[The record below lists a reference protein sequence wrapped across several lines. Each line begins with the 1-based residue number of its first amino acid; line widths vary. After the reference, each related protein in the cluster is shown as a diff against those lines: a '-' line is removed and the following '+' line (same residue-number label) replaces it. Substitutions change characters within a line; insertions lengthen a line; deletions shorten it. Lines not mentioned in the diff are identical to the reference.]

1 MTFLFFLNNN
11 LKSQNENLTTEADKL
26 LNKAYIIMLSNP
38 EKALNYASKALEIT
52 KEMGDSAR
60 MAWSLNNIGH
70 AYMLLGDFDL
80 SASFQYQAKAYCPP
94 NNTRLL
100 AHVNLSLGTLY
111 SILKDYT
118 YAIDFIDKAT
128 YTYKALNDSSGIANA
143 YNARGLV
150 HIYMREYD
158 VAEKFFKDA
167 LVINRLRKKEDYI
180 ATNINN
186 MALYKGNTE
195 EKIALL
201 HEAIA
206 INKKNESFWS
216 LAENYNNLGVQ
227 YTYNKQY
234 NEAFNA
240 LDKAYEYA
248 KQVNA
253 RDLIRDNLEYRSA
266 LYAEKKDFA
275 SAYKYRLQYEKQS
288 SDLLNEKRITNI
300 ERKAAHQRVL
310 DAEHQKKFQEQE
322 HNAEIWKRNFAIIL
336 ILVVFL
342 LAAAFFQAKLYRRRK
357 NLEMAEAQAELLS
370 KDKVITD
377 LKLQQQAHELETK
390 TRKLDSVQREITSF
404 VIFAN
409 SRNELLEKI
418 RGMIREATKMEHN
431 EAIVQL
437 KKVNTYILQ
446 FKRMETE
453 NEDMM
458 KEIEEKNNEFI
469 GKLVKRHPDLTN
481 GERKLATLLRINLSS
496 KEISLLTGTSLKAV
510 SMARYRL
517 RKSLELDPKEDVTEY
532 LRNL

>member
-1 MTFLFFLNNN
+1 M
-11 LKSQNENLTTEADKL
+11 
-26 LNKAYIIMLSNP
+26 
-38 EKALNYASKALEIT
+38 
-52 KEMGDSAR
+52 
-60 MAWSLNNIGH
+60 
-70 AYMLLGDFDL
+70 
-80 SASFQYQAKAYCPP
+80 
-94 NNTRLL
+94 
-100 AHVNLSLGTLY
+100 
-111 SILKDYT
+111 
-118 YAIDFIDKAT
+118 
-128 YTYKALNDSSGIANA
+128 
-143 YNARGLV
+143 
-150 HIYMREYD
+150 
-158 VAEKFFKDA
+158 
-167 LVINRLRKKEDYI
+167 
-180 ATNINN
+180 
-186 MALYKGNTE
+186 
-195 EKIALL
+195 
-201 HEAIA
+201 
-206 INKKNESFWS
+206 
-216 LAENYNNLGVQ
+216 
-227 YTYNKQY
+227 
-234 NEAFNA
+234 
-240 LDKAYEYA
+240 
-248 KQVNA
+248 
-253 RDLIRDNLEYRSA
+253 
-266 LYAEKKDFA
+266 
-275 SAYKYRLQYEKQS
+275 
-288 SDLLNEKRITNI
+288 LNEKRITNI

-517 RKSLELDPKEDVTEY
+517 RKSLELDPKDDVTEY